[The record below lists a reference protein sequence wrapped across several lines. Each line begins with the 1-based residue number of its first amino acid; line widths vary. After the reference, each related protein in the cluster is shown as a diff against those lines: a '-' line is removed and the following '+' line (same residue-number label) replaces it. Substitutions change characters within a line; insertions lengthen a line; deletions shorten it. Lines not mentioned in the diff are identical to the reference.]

1 MKEVAEVVFLAIKP
15 YSESSLWVSFFSEKH
30 GLQNAIIKGGKRKK
44 IRPMVLGLY
53 QVILYRWSS
62 SGLQNI
68 NSVERSYQLENTY
81 NSPVKILIAFFVAE
95 SIKSFLSNEVVDRSF
110 FSFIKKSI
118 HELNETAFVKTYPV
132 CFLADL
138 ISFSGHAPLNSS
150 GLKIHNFN
158 IKTGEFN
165 SQEAS
170 SSLVDDPTLAL
181 AIHEVFYNNS
191 VLNEGLEPRLF
202 DVLLEY
208 CNYHLPGYN
217 SKKSIEVIR
226 ETLYD

>member
-118 HELNETAFVKTYPV
+118 LYYCLN
-132 CFLADL
+132 
-138 ISFSGHAPLNSS
+138 N
-150 GLKIHNFN
+150 
-158 IKTGEFN
+158 
-165 SQEAS
+165 
-170 SSLVDDPTLAL
+170 
-181 AIHEVFYNNS
+181 
-191 VLNEGLEPRLF
+191 
-202 DVLLEY
+202 
-208 CNYHLPGYN
+208 
-217 SKKSIEVIR
+217 
-226 ETLYD
+226 